1 MTMNLQIEG
10 GNPLTKLM
18 KQFPER
24 IRRDIINA
32 GAARGATIVKQQAKK
47 NLKQNGSYE
56 SGTLWR
62 AIKTKKARGQHGIYH
77 VFVDKDGWYAH
88 LVEFGHAGV
97 MLKKPVPYEITP
109 GKWITLKKTG
119 TAPAK
124 PFFRPA
130 MEDNKVL
137 ILTEIQKRIAKR
149 MAAEAVKMSQSYG
162 TLKKSYR
169 KKLVK

>member
-1 MTMNLQIEG
+1 MVMNLQIEG
-10 GNPLTKLM
+10 ANPLTRLM
-18 KQFPER
+18 KKFPER

-32 GAARGATIVKQQAKK
+32 GAARGATVVKQQAKK

-56 SGTLWR
+56 SGTLWKS
-62 AIKTKKARGQHGIYH
+62 IKTKKKKGAHGIYH
-77 VFVDKDGWYAH
+77 VYADKDGWYAH

-97 MLKKPVPYEITP
+97 MLKKPVPFEFQP
-109 GKWITLKKTG
+109 GVWKTIKRTG

-130 MEDNKVL
+130 MEDNKAL
-137 ILTEIQKRIAKR
+137 ILTEIQKRMAKR
-149 MAAEAVKMSQSYG
+149 MAAEAEKMSQRYG

-169 KKLVK
+169 KKLAK

>member
-10 GNPLTKLM
+10 SSPLTKLM
-18 KQFPER
+18 KKFPER

-56 SGTLWR
+56 TGTLWK
-62 AIKTKKARGQHGIYH
+62 AIKTKKARGKHGIYH
-77 VFVDKDGWYAH
+77 VFIDKSGWYAH

-97 MLKKPVPYEITP
+97 LLKKPIPYEIKP
-109 GKWITLKKTG
+109 GVWITLTRTG
-119 TAPAK
+119 TASPK
-124 PFFRPA
+124 PFMRPA
-130 MEDNKVL
+130 MQDNKVL

-149 MAAEAVKMSQSYG
+149 MAAEAVKMSQDFR

-169 KKLVK
+169 KKLAK

>member
-1 MTMNLQIEG
+1 MTMNLQIDG
-10 GNPLTKLM
+10 ASPLTKLM
-18 KQFPER
+18 KKFPER

-32 GAARGATIVKQQAKK
+32 GAARGATVVKQQAKK

-56 SGTLWR
+56 TGTLYK
-62 AIKTKKARGQHGIYH
+62 AIKTKKKKGAHGIYH
-77 VFVDKDGWYAH
+77 VFVDKSGWYAH

-97 MLKKPVPYEITP
+97 MLKKPIPFEITP
-109 GKWITLKKTG
+109 GVWITLSRTG

-124 PFFRPA
+124 PFMRPA

-137 ILTEIQKRIAKR
+137 ILAEIQKRIAKR
-149 MAAEAVKMSQSYG
+149 MAAEAVKMRQSYR

-169 KKLVK
+169 KKLAK